1 LWCWTSGFPEINL
14 LVLALSC
21 IIALRKIIQMA
32 GFKSNEAALFLSLID
47 HLGRKKLAL
56 GSLSG
61 VIGLEH

>member
-1 LWCWTSGFPEINL
+1 MYYSP
-14 LVLALSC
+14 
-21 IIALRKIIQMA
+21 KIIQMA